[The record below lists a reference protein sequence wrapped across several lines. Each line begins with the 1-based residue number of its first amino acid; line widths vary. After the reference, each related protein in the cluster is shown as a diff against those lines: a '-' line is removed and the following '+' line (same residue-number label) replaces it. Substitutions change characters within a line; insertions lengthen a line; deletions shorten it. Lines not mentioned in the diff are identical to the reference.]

1 MTSELA
7 RHIDRVLTLVL
18 GALYV
23 SGATWCVLALVV
35 GPWPEFHSLPVFV
48 ATAAAAYVI
57 GGTVLAVGLSGRTMP
72 KSAAAALVAMGS
84 IAVALVAGSSG
95 AHGVAVL
102 GGLYTYVT
110 AISFLWFRLPVAVAQ
125 LALAAVTY
133 VAALRV
139 ADAPGAAAT
148 WVVTVGIA
156 IGGAGLVGALANWLR
171 RLYLV
176 ESELA
181 ARLRE
186 ADELKSTFL
195 QAVSHELRTPLAVV
209 RGYSETLDHHR
220 DRLEENQVVDMLG
233 RLRGAS
239 QRLDELLS
247 DLLDVER
254 LQRGD
259 ARPHREPCNVDALIT
274 RAVAETASPTHHV
287 EVDVVPFEANVE
299 AAKLERIIANL
310 VDNAVK
316 HTPPGTRVRV
326 RARPWPGQGSPPGL
340 ELQVADDGPGLEA
353 ALTGRLFR
361 PFEQG
366 SVSARAPSPGVGLGL
381 AIVERFTHLH
391 GGLITTGPGLDRR
404 GVSFDLKIP
413 GASANEDERRRGPAS
428 PAGGLD
434 TAAG

>member
-1 MTSELA
+1 MTRELA
-7 RHIDRVLTLVL
+7 HRIDRVLTLVL

-23 SGATWCVLALVV
+23 TGASWCVLALAV
-35 GPWPEFHSLPVFV
+35 GSWPEFRSLPVFL
-48 ATAAAAYVI
+48 ATAVAAYVI
-57 GGTVLAVGLSGRTMP
+57 GGTVLVIGWSSRPLPKAV
-72 KSAAAALVAMGS
+72 AATLVALGS
-84 IAVALVAGSSG
+84 IAIALVAGSSG

-133 VAALRV
+133 IAALRL
-139 ADAPGAAAT
+139 AGAPGAAAT

-156 IGGAGLVGALANWLR
+156 IGGAGLVGALASWLR

-176 ESELA
+176 ESDLA

-220 DRLEENQVVDMLG
+220 ERLEENQVVDMLS

-239 QRLDELLS
+239 QRLDELLT

-259 ARPHREPCNVDALIT
+259 ARPHREPCNIDALIT
-274 RAVAETASPTHHV
+274 RAVAETASPTHRV
-287 EVDVVPFEANVE
+287 VVDVVPFEAHVE

-310 VDNAVK
+310 LGNAVK
-316 HTPPGTRVRV
+316 HTPPGTRVQV
-326 RARPWPGQGSPPGL
+326 RARPWTEQGAPPGL
-340 ELQVADDGPGLEA
+340 QLQVADDGPGIEA
-353 ALTGRLFR
+353 ALNDRLFR

-391 GGLITTGPGLDRR
+391 GGRITTGPGLAGR
-404 GVSFDLKIP
+404 GVSFDLTIP
-413 GASANEDERRRGPAS
+413 GASTREDDEQRGPAART
-428 PAGGLD
+428 PGLD
-434 TAAG
+434 TAAS

>member
-1 MTSELA
+1 MTTELA
-7 RHIDRVLTLVL
+7 QRIDRVLTMVL

-23 SGATWCVLALVV
+23 SGASWCVLALAV
-35 GPWPEFHSLPVFV
+35 GSWPEFRSLPVFL
-48 ATAAAAYVI
+48 ATAAVAYVI
-57 GGTVLAVGLSGRTMP
+57 GATVLAIGWSGRTLP
-72 KSAAAALVAMGS
+72 KSVAAALVALGS
-84 IAVALVAGSSG
+84 IAIALVAGSSG

-110 AISFLWFRLPVAVAQ
+110 AISFLWFRLPVAIAQ
-125 LALAAVTY
+125 LALAAATY
-133 VAALRV
+133 VAALRL
-139 ADAPGAAAT
+139 AGAPGAAAT

-156 IGGAGLVGALANWLR
+156 IGGAGLVGALASWLR

-220 DRLEENQVVDMLG
+220 ERLEEDQVVDMLS

-239 QRLDELLS
+239 KRLDELLT

-259 ARPHREPCNVDALIT
+259 ARPHREPCSIDALIT
-274 RAVAETASPTHHV
+274 RAVTETASPTHRV

-310 VDNAVK
+310 VGNAVK

-326 RARPWPGQGSPPGL
+326 RARPWPEQDGPSGL
-340 ELQVADDGPGLEA
+340 ELQVADDGPGLDA
-353 ALTGRLFR
+353 ALRGRLFQ

-366 SVSARAPSPGVGLGL
+366 AHSARAPSPGVGLGL

-391 GGLITTGPGLDRR
+391 GGLITTGPGIAGR
-404 GVSFDLKIP
+404 GVSFDLRIP
-413 GASANEDERRRGPAS
+413 GVSAPEDDERRMPAS
-428 PAGGLD
+428 RPGGLD
-434 TAAG
+434 TAAS

>member
-1 MTSELA
+1 MTTELA
-7 RHIDRVLTLVL
+7 HRIERVLTLVL

-23 SGATWCVLALVV
+23 SGASWCVLALAV
-35 GPWPEFHSLPVFV
+35 GSWPEFQSLPVFV
-48 ATAAAAYVI
+48 ATAAVAYLI
-57 GGTVLAVGLSGRTMP
+57 GGAVLAVALSGRTLP
-72 KSAAAALVAMGS
+72 TSVAATLVAMGS
-84 IAVALVAGSSG
+84 IAIALVAGSSG
-95 AHGVAVL
+95 TYGVAVL

-125 LALAAVTY
+125 LALAAGTY
-133 VAALRV
+133 VVALRV
-139 ADAPGAAAT
+139 ADAPGATAS

-156 IGGAGLVGALANWLR
+156 VGGAGLVGALASWLR

-220 DRLEENQVVDMLG
+220 ERLEENQVIDMLS

-239 QRLDELLS
+239 QRLDELLT

-259 ARPHREPCNVDALIT
+259 ARPNREPCKVDALIARVVT
-274 RAVAETASPTHHV
+274 EIATPTHPV

-310 VDNAVK
+310 VGNAVK

-326 RARPWPGQGSPPGL
+326 RARPWLHHGDPCGL
-340 ELQVADDGPGLEA
+340 ELQVADDGPGLEP
-353 ALTGRLFR
+353 ALSGRLFR

-366 SVSARAPSPGVGLGL
+366 TVSARAPSPGVGLGL

-391 GGLITTGPGLDRR
+391 GGLITTGRGLDGR

-413 GASANEDERRRGPAS
+413 GVSADEDGDGRGLSSRSGDRDRAT
-428 PAGGLD
+428 G
-434 TAAG
+434 

>member
-1 MTSELA
+1 MTTELA
-7 RHIDRVLTLVL
+7 QRIDRVLTMVL

-23 SGATWCVLALVV
+23 SGASWCVLALAV
-35 GPWPEFHSLPVFV
+35 GSWPEFRSLPVFL
-48 ATAAAAYVI
+48 ATAAVAYVI
-57 GGTVLAVGLSGRTMP
+57 GTTVLVIGWSGRTLP
-72 KSAAAALVAMGS
+72 KSVAAALVALGS
-84 IAVALVAGSSG
+84 IAIALVAGSSG

-110 AISFLWFRLPVAVAQ
+110 AISFLWFRLPVAIAQ

-133 VAALRV
+133 VAALRL
-139 ADAPGAAAT
+139 AGAPGAAAT

-156 IGGAGLVGALANWLR
+156 VGGAGLVGALASWLR

-220 DRLEENQVVDMLG
+220 ERLEEDQVVDMLS

-239 QRLDELLS
+239 KRLDELLT

-259 ARPHREPCNVDALIT
+259 ARPHREPCSIDALVT
-274 RAVAETASPTHHV
+274 RAVTETASPTHHV

-310 VDNAVK
+310 VGNAVK

-326 RARPWPGQGSPPGL
+326 RARPWPEQDGPSGL
-340 ELQVADDGPGLEA
+340 ELQVADDGPGLDA
-353 ALTGRLFR
+353 ALRGRLFQ

-366 SVSARAPSPGVGLGL
+366 AHSARAPSPGVGLGL

-391 GGLITTGPGLDRR
+391 GGLVTTGPGIAGR
-404 GVSFDLKIP
+404 GVSFDLRIP
-413 GASANEDERRRGPAS
+413 GVSAPEDIERRGPAS
-428 PAGGLD
+428 RAGGLD
-434 TAAG
+434 TAAS